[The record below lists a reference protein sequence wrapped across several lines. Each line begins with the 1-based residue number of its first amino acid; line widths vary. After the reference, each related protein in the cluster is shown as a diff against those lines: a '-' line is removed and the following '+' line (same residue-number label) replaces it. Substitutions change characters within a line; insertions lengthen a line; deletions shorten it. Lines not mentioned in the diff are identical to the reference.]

1 MFFGGA
7 EFYVRSENCLIPVTA
22 MILIYFASAI
32 VLIFAF
38 VVPAEFWL
46 FGALAVIYSAAV
58 LFDQPQNNM
67 GILIFIT
74 GILVLALTGFF
85 RKKGKIKTA
94 LFTLLYVV
102 LIFSELRFG
111 LKIFVSSL
119 ISKSLFFFTLVVII
133 LLSFRLALGKL
144 IFTGD
149 KILDLS
155 EFPDL
160 TLRDAEWIEL
170 ILKETKYDTIARLYG
185 LTEGTVKNNFGR
197 IYRIIG
203 VRDRIHFMSVYGAV
217 KSWPEVQSRF
227 KSQRFS
233 RIYSGQT
240 KEGLSFENYLLRFS
254 DSGLY
259 AVSM

>member
-1 MFFGGA
+1 
-7 EFYVRSENCLIPVTA
+7 
-22 MILIYFASAI
+22 
-32 VLIFAF
+32 
-38 VVPAEFWL
+38 
-46 FGALAVIYSAAV
+46 
-58 LFDQPQNNM
+58 
-67 GILIFIT
+67 
-74 GILVLALTGFF
+74 
-85 RKKGKIKTA
+85 
-94 LFTLLYVV
+94 LYVV

-197 IYRIIG
+197 IYRIMGIS
-203 VRDRIHFMSVYGAV
+203 DRIHFMSVYGGCKVMARSSEQIQV
-217 KSWPEVQSRF
+217 AAFLKDIFW
-227 KSQRFS
+227 
-233 RIYSGQT
+233 T
-240 KEGLSFENYLLRFS
+240 
-254 DSGLY
+254 D
-259 AVSM
+259 